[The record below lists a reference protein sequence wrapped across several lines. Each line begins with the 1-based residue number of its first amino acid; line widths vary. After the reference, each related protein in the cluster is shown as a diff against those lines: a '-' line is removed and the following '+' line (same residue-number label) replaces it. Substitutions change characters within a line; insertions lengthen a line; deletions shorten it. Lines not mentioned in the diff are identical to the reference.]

1 VFKGVRQRW
10 ERDVVVD
17 EDLMAVDEDASEF
30 EDNCE
35 VEVSFFCEEDDWE
48 SPGWG
53 GSSVEEE
60 EEEEGQG
67 NVDEDLMD
75 VDKP

>member
-35 VEVSFFCEEDDWE
+35 VSRIVPFGHVFGPLLSSFRTKFTRY
-48 SPGWG
+48 
-53 GSSVEEE
+53 SSHSARK
-60 EEEEGQG
+60 QQ
-67 NVDEDLMD
+67 
-75 VDKP
+75 KQCITR